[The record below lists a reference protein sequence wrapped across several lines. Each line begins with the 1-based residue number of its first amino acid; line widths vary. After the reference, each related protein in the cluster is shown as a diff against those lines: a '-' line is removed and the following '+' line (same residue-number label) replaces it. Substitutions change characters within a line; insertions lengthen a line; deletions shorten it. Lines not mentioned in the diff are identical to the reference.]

1 MERTT
6 SIQVGQVVRSK
17 AGRDK
22 DRVFLVLSILDQQ
35 YVMLVDGEL
44 RRLANPKKKKIKHLA
59 VSQTVLKEFQDR
71 MDSKIKMNNAY
82 VRKLL
87 APYEEHKEIR
97 KGSEV

>member
-6 SIQVGQVVRSK
+6 SIQIGQVVRSK

-22 DRVFLVLSILDQQ
+22 DRVFLVLEVIDQHF
-35 YVMLVDGEL
+35 VLLVDGDL

-59 VSQTVLKEFQDR
+59 VSQTVLKEFQER

-87 APYEEHKEIR
+87 APYGQHEEIR
-97 KGSEV
+97 